1 MGLESFCLLLTELL
15 KRWAHL
21 CIFFFTSTYLEC
33 YGRIPAKLKLQT
45 CQILKLKLVN
55 LKHIVQNCLS
65 CFITLKN
72 RYFFFSL
79 LSITKYFLAWF
90 LLSFCVWLSELCLLH
105 SWECVSQEMVW
116 CICSWFSVSLKL
128 LA

>member
-33 YGRIPAKLKLQT
+33 YVRIPAKLKLQT

-72 RYFFFSL
+72 RYFFFSSEYYQIFFSL
-79 LSITKYFLAWF
+79 IFVIFL
-90 LLSFCVWLSELCLLH
+90 CV
-105 SWECVSQEMVW
+105 V
-116 CICSWFSVSLKL
+116 K
-128 LA
+128 